1 MKRNINTSLPT
12 LQQLEAELERETRR
26 GWRKRKQR
34 PDSAAPAP
42 KQSAEKDIE
51 PKGRQ
56 GGISAKAAHAPPM
69 VEQLEEELK
78 RTAYQKRFRRMV
90 RSTVSTLIV
99 VAAAAVLISN
109 LLLPILR
116 IYGSS
121 MTPALAN
128 GDIVAAVRSGSYERG
143 DVIAFYYNN
152 KILVKR
158 VIGLPS
164 EWVDI
169 DEQGQVS
176 INGEPLDEPYLEEK
190 SPGECDIELPY
201 QVPDGRYFVMGD
213 HRSVSSDSRS
223 SEVGCVPEEQI
234 IGKLIF
240 RLWPLNEFGA
250 IE

>member
-1 MKRNINTSLPT
+1 M
-12 LQQLEAELERETRR
+12 EAELARETRR

-51 PKGRQ
+51 PKGHRD
-56 GGISAKAAHAPPM
+56 GIPAKAVPSPPM

-109 LLLPILR
+109 LVLPILR
-116 IYGSS
+116 IYGTS
-121 MTPALAN
+121 MMPALTD

-158 VIGLPS
+158 VVGLPG

-169 DEQGQVS
+169 DADGNVS

-190 SPGECDIELPY
+190 APGECDIELPY
-201 QVPDGRYFVMGD
+201 QVSDGRYFVMGD

>member
-1 MKRNINTSLPT
+1 M
-12 LQQLEAELERETRR
+12 EAELARETRR

-51 PKGRQ
+51 PKGHRD
-56 GGISAKAAHAPPM
+56 GIPAKAAHSPPM

-99 VAAAAVLISN
+99 VAAVAVLISN

-121 MTPALAN
+121 MTPALTD

-158 VIGLPS
+158 VIGLPG

-169 DEQGQVS
+169 DADGNVS
-176 INGEPLDEPYLEEK
+176 INGEPLDEPYPEEK
-190 SPGECDIELPY
+190 APGECDIELPY
-201 QVPDGRYFVMGD
+201 QVSDGRYFVMGD

>member
-1 MKRNINTSLPT
+1 M
-12 LQQLEAELERETRR
+12 EAELARETRR

-51 PKGRQ
+51 PKGHRD
-56 GGISAKAAHAPPM
+56 GIPAKAAHSPPM

-99 VAAAAVLISN
+99 VAAVAVLISN

-121 MTPALAN
+121 MTPALTD

-158 VIGLPS
+158 VVGLPG

-169 DEQGQVS
+169 DADGNVS

-223 SEVGCVPEEQI
+223 SEVGCVPEEKI

-240 RLWPLNEFGA
+240 RLWPLDEFGA

>member
-1 MKRNINTSLPT
+1 M
-12 LQQLEAELERETRR
+12 EAELARETRR

-51 PKGRQ
+51 PKGHRD
-56 GGISAKAAHAPPM
+56 GIPAKAVPSPPM

-99 VAAAAVLISN
+99 VAAVAVLISN

-121 MTPALAN
+121 MTPALTD

-158 VIGLPS
+158 VVGLPG

-169 DEQGQVS
+169 DADGNVS

-190 SPGECDIELPY
+190 APGECDIELPY
-201 QVPDGRYFVMGD
+201 QVSDGRYFVMGD

>member
-1 MKRNINTSLPT
+1 M
-12 LQQLEAELERETRR
+12 EAELARETRR

-51 PKGRQ
+51 PKGHRD
-56 GGISAKAAHAPPM
+56 GIPAKAVPSPPM

-99 VAAAAVLISN
+99 VAAVAVLISN

-121 MTPALAN
+121 MTPALTD

-152 KILVKR
+152 KILVQR
-158 VIGLPS
+158 VVGLPG

-169 DEQGQVS
+169 DADGNVS

-190 SPGECDIELPY
+190 APGECDIELPY
-201 QVPDGRYFVMGD
+201 QVSDGRYFVMGD

>member
-1 MKRNINTSLPT
+1 MKRKRNTSPPT
-12 LQQLEAELERETRR
+12 LQQLEAELARETRR

-51 PKGRQ
+51 PKGHRD
-56 GGISAKAAHAPPM
+56 GIPAKAAHSPPM

-99 VAAAAVLISN
+99 VAAVAVLISN

-121 MTPALAN
+121 MTPALTD

-158 VIGLPS
+158 VVGLPG

-169 DEQGQVS
+169 DADGNVS